1 MKLFNSRYIYVVIFL
16 VASSIS
22 AQEKEYNQEE
32 MPMAPPQPLNDSWNQ
47 WMVGEWAGT
56 TTTEM
61 GKSEDWMKVELAIN
75 NQFVLF
81 HYRSKTVE
89 VAPEMLKQMTRQMKI
104 SEEDARKIMM
114 AEYQGMGLSTRDPKT
129 GKLIGYWFDGYR
141 DISHGTG
148 TVEGDKNSMHWKSPM
163 IDMERTTEKI
173 DENTMKITF
182 SGKDAMGNEFTGIS
196 LLKRKK

>member
-1 MKLFNSRYIYVVIFL
+1 MKLFNSRYIYIVILL
-16 VASSIS
+16 VGYNLS
-22 AQEKEYNQEE
+22 AQEQELHPE
-32 MPMAPPQPLNDSWNQ
+32 DMPMAPPQPLNDSWSK

-89 VAPEMLKQMTRQMKI
+89 VAPEMIKQMAQQMKI
-104 SEEDARKIMM
+104 SEEKARQIMM
-114 AEYQGMGLSTRDPKT
+114 TEYQGMGISTRDPKT
-129 GKLIGYWFDGYR
+129 DKMVGYWFDGYR
-141 DISHGTG
+141 DIAQGNG
-148 TVEGDKNSMHWKSPM
+148 MVEGEKSKMHWKSPM
-163 IDMERTTEKI
+163 VDLERVTEMV

-182 SGKDAMGNEFTGIS
+182 SGKDVMGNVFTGTS
-196 LLKRKK
+196 LFKRRK